1 MSGDGIPATHLAAF
15 DVGEID
21 RLIEALQELRNADDP
36 DEVQVWMVAV
46 STGFDSESD
55 AAVAIQRSDSQ
66 AVQDFFFPHGDVSM
80 N

>member
-1 MSGDGIPATHLAAF
+1 MSGDGIPATHLAVF
-15 DVGEID
+15 DIDEID

-36 DEVQVWMVAV
+36 DEVQVWMVAI

-66 AVQDFFFPHGDVSM
+66 AVQDWLFPHGDVTL